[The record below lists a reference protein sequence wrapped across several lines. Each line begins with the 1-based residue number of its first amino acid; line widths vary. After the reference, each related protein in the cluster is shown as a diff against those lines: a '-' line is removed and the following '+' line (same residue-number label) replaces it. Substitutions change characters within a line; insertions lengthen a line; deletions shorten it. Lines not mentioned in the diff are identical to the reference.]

1 MGNPFHPRAAIF
13 DLDGTLAD
21 TFDLVVSAYSTACED
36 YLGRRLTREEVI
48 SRFGPTEVG
57 MLRKELPAALHEQA
71 IARFRQCYRDNHRR
85 VVRVFEGIPE
95 MLEAL
100 RANRVPMGI
109 MTGKGRDTAD
119 ITLAEL
125 GWTNLFNAVITGD
138 ESPKP
143 KPAPDGIL
151 MAAHQIGVRPTNC
164 VFVGD
169 APADIQAGK
178 AAGTK
183 TVWAS
188 WHPVYREQIEKLHPD
203 IVASAPKDVVQLFL

>member
-1 MGNPFHPRAAIF
+1 MTDSFHPRAAIF

-21 TFDLVVSAYSTACED
+21 TFDLVISAYSTACED
-36 YLGRRLTREEVI
+36 YLGRKLTREEVI

-57 MLRKELPAALHEQA
+57 MLRKELPAALHERA
-71 IARFRQCYRDNHRR
+71 IAQFRQCYRNDHRR
-85 VVRVFEGIPE
+85 MVRVFEGIPQ

-100 RANRVPMGI
+100 QARKIPMGI

-125 GWTNLFNAVITGD
+125 GWTNLFASVITGD
-138 ESPKP
+138 EAPKP

-151 MAAHQIGVRPTNC
+151 IAAAQIGVPPADC
-164 VFVGD
+164 IFVGD

-178 AAGTK
+178 A
-183 TVWAS
+183 S
-188 WHPVYREQIEKLHPD
+188 
-203 IVASAPKDVVQLFL
+203 